1 MRSTNLYSKIGTMK
15 LNINRSLASR
25 IVFYVL
31 TFCVFLFIVSLSVF
45 YVFSKKQIKEM
56 TYQYAETLTK
66 NTVLKT
72 ELKLSPITKI
82 AYNYKWIIENSHLNT
97 DSIFGI
103 TRKIVENNPEITGCA
118 IAFEPSFFKEKGY
131 YFAPYTCRENGVL
144 KTFQLGNA
152 EYDYFVMDWYQI
164 PASIR
169 KPYWSEPYFDASGA
183 NALITT
189 YSIPFYIG
197 SGLEKRFAGIMT
209 IDVALDWLKDIVS
222 TVKILDSGY
231 ASVLSKN
238 GTFITHPK
246 KELIMNQTIFSYAS
260 EINNPELRV
269 VGREMLKGKTG
280 FISSTL
286 NGVERVLYY
295 TPLPSSNWTLVVI
308 FPKSEMFLPLRKIT
322 FTLIL
327 LVSIGLILLTFIVSR
342 IVAKQISPLEVFA
355 ESAREVA
362 NGNFNSKL
370 PDIKSN
376 DEMKNLLDSFEHMQ
390 KDLSTY
396 IEHLKLTTSAKEKIE
411 SELRIAREIQM
422 GMIPKIFPPFP
433 NLPEIDL
440 FATLQP
446 AKEVGGDLY
455 DFFLIDE
462 KHLCFAIGDVSGK
475 GVPASL
481 FMAVTRTLLR
491 SLAPNQLSTAVIINA
506 LNKSLSAGNESNMFV
521 TFFLGIL
528 DVDNGTLK
536 YSNAGHNPPLIIHPN
551 GPTEFFEL
559 TKDIPLGLFD
569 DFDYGEKE
577 RILLKDDKLFLYT
590 DGVTEAEDVDEKLYS
605 DQKLLDC
612 VCVHTEYQP
621 KELILLVADDIA
633 LHVKGNQQSDD
644 LTMLSIVYYGR
655 QNEGIN

>member
-1 MRSTNLYSKIGTMK
+1 MK

-31 TFCVFLFIVSLSVF
+31 TFCLFLFIISLSVF
-45 YVFSKKQIKEM
+45 YFFSKKQMKEM
-56 TYQYAETLTK
+56 TYNYAEAITN

-72 ELKLSPITKI
+72 ELIISPITKI
-82 AYNYKWIIENSHLNT
+82 ANNYKWIIENKHLNS

-103 TRKIVENNPEITGCA
+103 TRKIVGNNPEIVGCA
-118 IAFEPSFFKEKGY
+118 IAYEPFFFKEKGR
-131 YFAPYTCRENGVL
+131 YFAPYSCREKGEI
-144 KTFQLGNA
+144 KTFQLGGA
-152 EYDYFVMDWYQI
+152 EYEYFVMDWYQI
-164 PASIR
+164 PASIQ
-169 KPYWSEPYFDASGA
+169 KSYWSEPYFDTGGA

-189 YSIPFYIG
+189 FSMPFYSVHG
-197 SGLEKRFAGIMT
+197 KEKTFAGVIT
-209 IDVALDWLKDIVS
+209 IDVALDWLTDIVS
-222 TVKILDSGY
+222 SVKILETGY
-231 ASVLSKN
+231 ASVLSRN
-238 GTFITHPK
+238 GTFVTHPK
-246 KELIMNQTIFSYAS
+246 KELMMNQTIFSYAS
-260 EINNPELRV
+260 EMNNPELRTI
-269 VGREMLKGKTG
+269 GREMQKGKTG
-280 FISSTL
+280 FVSSTL

-295 TPLPSSNWTLVVI
+295 TPLPSSNWTLAVV

-322 FTLIL
+322 VALIF
-327 LVSIGLILLTFIVSR
+327 LVVIGLILLTFIVSR
-342 IVAKQISPLEVFA
+342 IVSGQISPLEVFA
-355 ESAREVA
+355 RSAREVA
-362 NGNFNSKL
+362 NGNFNNKL
-370 PDIKSN
+370 PDIKSK
-376 DEMKNLLDSFEHMQ
+376 DEMKNLHDSFEHMQ

-455 DFFLIDE
+455 DFFLIDD

-491 SLAPNQLSTAVIINA
+491 SLAPNQLSTAVIVNA

-528 DVDNGTLK
+528 DVESGILK
-536 YSNAGHNPPLIIHPN
+536 YSNAGHNPPLLVHPD
-551 GPTEFFEL
+551 GATEFFEL
-559 TKDIPLGLFD
+559 TKDIPVGLFD

-577 RILLKDDKLFLYT
+577 RVLSKNDKLFLYT
-590 DGVTEAEDVDEKLYS
+590 DGVTEAEDAEEKLYS
-605 DQKLLDC
+605 DQKLIDC
-612 VCVHTEYQP
+612 VRFNYKSQP
-621 KELILLVADDIA
+621 KKLIYVVAEDIA

-644 LTMLSIVYYGR
+644 LTMLSIVYYGN
-655 QNEGIN
+655 QDEGSL